1 MSASLRGVPVAR
13 HVDRPVVRLVKRK
26 QSPFSTVSVSV
37 VIHTDMTCELWGPTE
52 VLSMP
57 DTSYRLMTN

>member
-1 MSASLRGVPVAR
+1 MAW

-37 VIHTDMTCELWGPTE
+37 VIHTDMTCELWGPPE